1 MILPLENLNPIQQQ
15 ALSIYP
21 TYQKFLDDYKPA
33 QLLVSF
39 ENISTIEE
47 SVSKPRITIGDLCMI
62 YPDPSG
68 VKNVSV
74 DYIVQWLQFL
84 NRISNINKP
93 LIEIDPVAIMIYNSY
108 KLLYLTDFKI
118 LFERILKAEY
128 GVFYGSVDAQLILR
142 AFVQYTKDWKALQ
155 RKMRAKSASDD
166 DKPKREKTELDEYM
180 HKVQARITREV
191 DDVMRSQFPHLYGL
205 EALSKRCELV
215 NARFDKELPEARK
228 NFKNTH
234 IDERQTG

>member
-1 MILPLENLNPIQQQ
+1 MILPLDNLNPIQQQ

-21 TYQKFLDDYKPA
+21 TYQKFFDDYKPK

-39 ENISTIEE
+39 ENITTIEE
-47 SVSKPRITIGDLCMI
+47 SISKPRITIGDLCLI
-62 YPDPSG
+62 YPDSSG
-68 VKNVSV
+68 KKNVSV
-74 DYIVQWLQFL
+74 DFIKSWLVYL
-84 NRISNINKP
+84 NSILNINKP
-93 LIEIDPVAIMIYNSY
+93 LLEIDPIAFMIYTDY
-108 KLLYLTDFKI
+108 KCLYLSDFKI
-118 LFERILKAEY
+118 ILGRIVKNEY
-128 GVFYGSVDAQLILR
+128 GTFYGSVDAQLIMR
-142 AFVQYTKDWKALQ
+142 AFGQYTKDWKALQ

-166 DKPKREKTELDEYM
+166 DKPKREKTELDEYL

-215 NARFDKELPEARK
+215 NARLDKELPEARK